1 MFPRKPKQ
9 RRTRSR
15 KLAAGK
21 KTGAASTRQSK
32 PSEGRNRA
40 VSKGSRMGDQF
51 EALVELQ
58 ARLRAPGG
66 CPWDRRQTHE
76 TLRTYLL
83 EEAYEVLEAIDRADP
98 MELSEE
104 LGDLLLQV
112 LFHAELA
119 REAGRF
125 DISSVIRNIHD
136 KLVRRH
142 PHVFGDVK
150 ADTPEEVVKNWEH
163 LKAEEKRGSS
173 KASAKG
179 QIAPS
184 ALDGIPRT
192 LPALLE
198 ALQVTRRAAR
208 VGFDWQNVEGIFDKL
223 DEEVTELRKAL
234 NEGGTSR
241 LEEELGDVLFVI
253 VNLARHLKLDPEVAL
268 THANWKFKS
277 RFQDME
283 TAARSEGQALGDL
296 SQEELEA
303 LWEAAKARARAT
315 NSAGTNK

>member
-1 MFPRKPKQ
+1 VSARKPKQ
-9 RRTRSR
+9 RRTRTR
-15 KLAAGK
+15 KLAAEK
-21 KTGAASTRQSK
+21 KTGAASMRRPNPLT
-32 PSEGRNRA
+32 GRNR
-40 VSKGSRMGDQF
+40 VMSNGTRIGDRF

-58 ARLRAPGG
+58 TRLRAPAG

-76 TLRTYLL
+76 TLKTYLL
-83 EEAYEVLEAIDRADP
+83 EEAYEVLEAIDKADP
-98 MELSEE
+98 KELSEE

-112 LFHAELA
+112 VFHAELA
-119 REAGRF
+119 REAGGF
-125 DISSVIRNIHD
+125 DISSVIQSIHD

-150 ADTPEEVVKNWEH
+150 ADTPEQVVKNWEQI
-163 LKAEEKRGSS
+163 KAEEKRGNFQ
-173 KASAKG
+173 AAKD
-179 QIAPS
+179 QSAPS

-198 ALQVTRRAAR
+198 SLQLTRRAAR
-208 VGFDWQNVEGIFDKL
+208 VGFDWQEVGGIFDKL

-234 NEGGTSR
+234 NEGAASR
-241 LEEELGDVLFVI
+241 LEEELGDLLFVV
-253 VNLARHLKLDPEVAL
+253 VNLARHLKIDPEVAL
-268 THANWKFKS
+268 TRANWKFKS

-283 TAARSEGQALGDL
+283 TAARSEGQRLGDL

-315 NSAGTNK
+315 T